1 MVFQRWVGF
10 SLAVLTFLLWGQAGA
25 FAAADQN
32 SKPGG
37 IPLAFVDLDRVVAG
51 YKEAA
56 NLTKQLEDY
65 RASLQKQLD
74 DLRAGALLDDK
85 ERQELES
92 LQKIASPNEAQK
104 KRLQEL
110 ADLEAQRER
119 EMTELSNKP
128 NLTEAEKARHTQ
140 LLNLLNAQNR
150 RAQELNLRLS
160 AEFEKRR
167 QEADQK
173 VRSAIEAA
181 IVAVANEKGIDVVID
196 KKAVLFSKA
205 GRDITDDV
213 LAKLNASSTTPAK

>member
-1 MVFQRWVGF
+1 
-10 SLAVLTFLLWGQAGA
+10 
-25 FAAADQN
+25 
-32 SKPGG
+32 
-37 IPLAFVDLDRVVAG
+37 LAFVDLDRVVAG

-56 NLTKQLEDY
+56 NLTKQLEEY

-74 DLRAGALLDDK
+74 NLRAGALLDDK
-85 ERQELES
+85 ERQELEN
-92 LQKIASPNEAQK
+92 LQKIASPNEAQR

-110 ADLEAQRER
+110 ADLEARRES
-119 EMTELSNKP
+119 ELTELSNKP

-150 RAQELNLRLS
+150 RAQELNMRLS